1 MNIQTVNE
9 ALVSLDNYISA
20 NSPTLIFISIVV
32 GVILFLVI
40 FFLILRTNKTLRKQ
54 NKLLI
59 DKLESDSKNSKIDRS
74 LELINEFNSADF
86 RIKVLSVLEIK
97 LKMHENDLGDNQ
109 SIVNDAEFRYAVI
122 NCIHFFNNAGYLYL
136 NEYLDSSIIS
146 NILSSNTVKSS
157 VFNDF
162 LPIKSSKLFSIT
174 GRSLCESIAVSPCPG
189 KCLAQAITPFACN
202 PRIAPVT
209 KLLTV

>member
-59 DKLESDSKNSKIDRS
+59 DKLESDSRNSKIDRS

-146 NILSSNTVKSS
+146 NNLSSLSVELFDKLEPYFGSDTDKTVYWKQ
-157 VFNDF
+157 VNEYFKKAKVLNLDEEIN
-162 LPIKSSKLFSIT
+162 PISEKALF
-174 GRSLCESIAVSPCPG
+174 
-189 KCLAQAITPFACN
+189 
-202 PRIAPVT
+202 
-209 KLLTV
+209 

>member
-40 FFLILRTNKTLRKQ
+40 FFLILKTNKTLRKQ

-59 DKLESDSKNSKIDRS
+59 DKLESDSRNSKIDRS

-146 NILSSNTVKSS
+146 NNLSSLSVELFDKLEPYFGSDTDKTVYWKQ
-157 VFNDF
+157 VNEYFKKAKVLNLDEEIN
-162 LPIKSSKLFSIT
+162 PISEKALF
-174 GRSLCESIAVSPCPG
+174 
-189 KCLAQAITPFACN
+189 
-202 PRIAPVT
+202 
-209 KLLTV
+209 